1 MTFAPG
7 PYPRPEEVEQAV
19 VREWEH
25 EFDAAA
31 ERERIGEDARPHH
44 HPVRSFVARFRRTR

>member
-19 VREWEH
+19 VQEREH
-25 EFDAAA
+25 ELDAAA
-31 ERERIGEDARPHH
+31 ERERIGEEARAHH
-44 HPVRSFVARFRRTR
+44 HPVRAFFARFRRKR